1 MGQLFVCLVKPTA
14 TAIILCSVFIGLN
27 NFFSG
32 LIVRPQFLVGG
43 FYAIPY
49 YITPGHYVYESLVM
63 ALFSKD
69 LRRVVANVDSSFY
82 MFLVDDGQCIM
93 GQEERCDGT
102 ISEFVD
108 VFFGFEYSVRHK
120 RNAVILGFILFL
132 ARILTWVALKYIR
145 FAS

>member
-27 NFFSG
+27 NFFAG

-49 YITPGHYVYESLVM
+49 TITPGHYVYESLVM
-63 ALFSKD
+63 AIFSKD
-69 LRRVVANVDSSFY
+69 ERQVLANVDSPFY
-82 MFLVDDGQCIM
+82 TYLIDMDDCERDDAQCFGSIR
-93 GQEERCDGT
+93 QY
-102 ISEFVD
+102 VN
-108 VFFGFEYSVRHK
+108 VFFGFEFTADHQE
-120 RNAVILGFILFL
+120 RNAGILGCILIL
-132 ARILTWVALKYIR
+132 ARVLTWIALKYIR